1 MRIVDVHAHYYPK
14 EYLTLLERVI
24 RNDSTVWGRAV
35 QQLYATRLTANPR
48 MTDISAHIDDMDAA
62 GVEMH
67 ALSMS
72 IPHVYFDDPNDAA
85 EAARIVNDSLAEL
98 VAKYPTRFKGLAIL
112 PLPHTDAALKELDR
126 AINTL
131 GLHGAALGG
140 NVRGAGL
147 DDERFLPIYEQ
158 MNRLNLM
165 VHLHPVIPP
174 GQEEMEDY
182 GMAAALGYLLD
193 TAVGVL
199 RLAQGGVLDANPNIK
214 FIAPHLGTMLVAAW
228 DRINNPRPEPMRGM
242 KKSLAE
248 HLHAIYYDSVN
259 LHRPAWDCALQTIDV
274 DHIVFGSDYPFVPQ
288 NSTDRTIALI
298 NGLDLSELQKEAI
311 FHGTADTLL
320 R

>member
-24 RNDSTVWGRAV
+24 RNDSTVWGKAV
-35 QQLYATRLTANPR
+35 QELYATRLNKNPR
-48 MTDISAHIDDMDAA
+48 MTDISAHIDDMDAD

-67 ALSMS
+67 ALSLS
-72 IPHVYFDDPNDAA
+72 IPHAYFDDPNDAA

-112 PLPHTDAALKELDR
+112 PLPHTEAALRELDR

-131 GLHGAALGG
+131 GLHGVALGG

-147 DDERFLPIYEQ
+147 DDERFLPLYGE
-158 MNRLNLM
+158 MNRMNLM

-174 GQEEMEDY
+174 GQEELADY
-182 GMAAALGYLLD
+182 GMAAAVGYLLD

-199 RLAQGGVLDANPNIK
+199 RLAQGGVLDENPNVK
-214 FIAPHLGTMLVAAW
+214 FIAPHLGTILVAAW
-228 DRINNPRPEPMRGM
+228 DRINNPRPEPMPRM
-242 KKSLAE
+242 KKALAE
-248 HLHAIYYDSVN
+248 HLRAIYYDSVN
-259 LHRPAWDCALQTIDV
+259 LHRPTWDCAMQTIDTS
-274 DHIVFGSDYPFVPQ
+274 HIVFGSDYPFVPP
-288 NSTDRTIALI
+288 NSTSRTIKLI
-298 NGLDLSELQKEAI
+298 NELPLNDEQKESI